1 MKRTHTSA
9 IDILFTLALFCVFSA
24 TALGITLIGSKVYKN
39 SSQAMESHFNSA
51 TAFSYIKEK
60 VRQYDQNGGVAIEEV
75 EGHRVL
81 VLNNK
86 TEQGEFKT
94 MIYLK
99 DQSLME
105 LFVPA
110 NSEVGLSAGQTI
122 VSAKQFDIEP
132 VRTGLYKLSI
142 IGTDSIKRDL
152 YLTVQSSGGNDYEK

>member
-1 MKRTHTSA
+1 MKRTHTSV
-9 IDILFTLALFCVFSA
+9 IDILFTLALFCVFSV

-39 SSQAMESHFNSA
+39 SSQAMENHFNSA

-60 VRQYDQNGGVAIEEV
+60 IHQNDHGGEVSIEEV
-75 EGHRVL
+75 EGHSVL

-86 TEQGEFKT
+86 TEQGDFKT

-110 NSEVGLSAGQTI
+110 NSEVGLSAGQPI
-122 VSAKQFDIEP
+122 VSAQKFEIEP

-142 IGTDSIKRDL
+142 MGTDSVKRDL
-152 YLTVQSSGGNDYEK
+152 YVTVQSSGGNDDEK